1 MRSIKS
7 SCDVIHDA
15 SNLLDVRP
23 ASSMR
28 CGTIRR
34 AHSANKRPSSSRH
47 VAQKAQCAR
56 PVAQKRRAGVLASAG
71 ARAWP
76 RRCTRAGERSA
87 GLFVGVCVTRT
98 TRTCPNIRDLI
109 LKCTNTQESA
119 QLGLGTQICV
129 IILAILGLA
138 TRTREVRQRIV
149 IKQSNTTQKSKN
161 QIPLVIPPYHT
172 TPKKNQNNQ
181 NTGSIPVN
189 IEHCSPLRRS
199 LLEIYISKVKEYCTV
214 KKLTI

>member
-1 MRSIKS
+1 
-7 SCDVIHDA
+7 
-15 SNLLDVRP
+15 
-23 ASSMR
+23 MR

-34 AHSANKRPSSSRH
+34 ALCANKDQTADCTWSRKH
-47 VAQKAQCAR
+47 RVHGL
-56 PVAQKRRAGVLASAG
+56 VAQKRRAGVLATAG

-76 RRCTRAGERSA
+76 TLHARGRA
-87 GLFVGVCVTRT
+87 VCRTVRIMTRT

-109 LKCTNTQESA
+109 LKCTNTHERA

-129 IILAILGLA
+129 IILAILGLG
-138 TRTREVRQRIV
+138 TRTREVRERIV
-149 IKQSNTTQKSKN
+149 IKQSNAAQKPKN

-189 IEHCSPLRRS
+189 IEHWL
-199 LLEIYISKVKEYCTV
+199 YIVSAR
-214 KKLTI
+214 

>member
-15 SNLLDVRP
+15 SNLLDVGP
-23 ASSMR
+23 ACVVELSVARFARTKTKQLTARGPGSTECTASLR
-28 CGTIRR
+28 K
-34 AHSANKRPSSSRH
+34 SAEP
-47 VAQKAQCAR
+47 AY
-56 PVAQKRRAGVLASAG
+56 
-71 ARAWP
+71 WP
-76 RRCTRAGERSA
+76 RRVPALGQRCTRAGERSA
-87 GLFVGVCVTRT
+87 GLFVCVTRT

-109 LKCTNTQESA
+109 LKCTKTHESA

-129 IILAILGLA
+129 IILAILGLG
-138 TRTREVRQRIV
+138 TRTREVRERIV
-149 IKQSNTTQKSKN
+149 IKQSNAAQKSKN

-189 IEHCSPLRRS
+189 ASHC
-199 LLEIYISKVKEYCTV
+199 
-214 KKLTI
+214 